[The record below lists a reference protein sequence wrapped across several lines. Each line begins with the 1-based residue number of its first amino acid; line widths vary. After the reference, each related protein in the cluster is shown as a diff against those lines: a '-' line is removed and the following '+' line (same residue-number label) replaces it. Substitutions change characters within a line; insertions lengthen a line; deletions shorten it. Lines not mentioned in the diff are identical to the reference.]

1 MSIFHRRIANVLA
14 LTLGCATAIVPQPAA
29 VPAGQAQNQAPQK
42 WDFKPEEPHGTVR
55 TVWYSSDILKE
66 SGRRMNVYT
75 PPGYETSKEKY
86 PVLYLLHGG
95 GGAEDDWLTL
105 GRASIILDNQ
115 IAQGQAKP
123 MIVVMPN
130 GNAPQV
136 AAPAYITGGRGAGG
150 ASGGAGRGPAAA
162 PDLAVAGGRG
172 ASGPGRG
179 TPQVYQGS
187 YPQSLVQE
195 VIPYVEKNFRVIK
208 NKDGRAIAGLS
219 MGGGHT
225 TLATNNNPGLFG
237 WIGVFSAGGQ
247 DTDEYVNTLKKVNA
261 GGVKLYWIGAGT
273 EDMALEGSKTLYA
286 AAQKAGLHTNEFHT
300 TPGPHTWVVWR
311 PFLTQ
316 FSTEIFR

>member
-1 MSIFHRRIANVLA
+1 M
-14 LTLGCATAIVPQPAA
+14 
-29 VPAGQAQNQAPQK
+29 
-42 WDFKPEEPHGTVR
+42 
-55 TVWYSSDILKE
+55 
-66 SGRRMNVYT
+66 
-75 PPGYETSKEKY
+75 
-86 PVLYLLHGG
+86 
-95 GGAEDDWLTL
+95 
-105 GRASIILDNQ
+105 
-115 IAQGQAKP
+115 
-123 MIVVMPN
+123 
-130 GNAPQV
+130 
-136 AAPAYITGGRGAGG
+136 
-150 ASGGAGRGPAAA
+150 
-162 PDLAVAGGRG
+162 AGGRG

-286 AAQKAGLHTNEFHT
+286 AAQKAGLHTTEFHT

-311 PFLTQ
+311 PFLAQ